1 MARALDLRTAL
12 EMEVSMKRIIVGFCL
27 LVLGLVA
34 MAWLYSMRPLS
45 PDQLA
50 ALVIQHGSIG
60 RNYIGPPF
68 YQAYLIL
75 AGLCSLCGAV
85 LIFLRWPHRSGS
97 AR

>member
-1 MARALDLRTAL
+1 
-12 EMEVSMKRIIVGFCL
+12 MKRLIVGLCL
-27 LVLGLVA
+27 LVLGLAA

-50 ALVIQHGSIG
+50 ALVIQRGSIG

-75 AGLCSLCGAV
+75 TGLCSLCGAV
-85 LIFLRWPHRSGS
+85 LIFLGWSHRSGS
-97 AR
+97 A